1 MFKSTAAV
9 IAASAELL
17 PAGIEAAANC
27 ADPAN
32 VVADIT
38 SGARWPIP
46 ALRATSPNEAPKN
59 KTVAATAAAVRTP
72 SR

>member
-1 MFKSTAAV
+1 V
-9 IAASAELL
+9 IAASAEPL
-17 PAGIEAAANC
+17 PARIDAAANC

-32 VVADIT
+32 VVADMT
-38 SGARWPIP
+38 SEASTPIP

-59 KTVAATAAAVRTP
+59 QTVAATAAAVRTP